1 MDRPA
6 NEKFGKKYHLR
17 RGREFRAV
25 YAARCRARDGVM
37 TLCCRANSLGY
48 PRLGLSVS
56 RKVGKAHIRN
66 LWKRRV
72 REAFRRN
79 RPSLPASADLV
90 VLPNRLGTVPPYP
103 AIVSSLLRLA
113 QVAAKRFER
122 ETAPRPS
129 SPPESPSS

>member
-1 MDRPA
+1 MDRPV
-6 NEKFGKKYHLR
+6 NEKFGKKYHIR

-37 TLCCRANSLGY
+37 TLCLRANPFGFS
-48 PRLGLSVS
+48 RLGLSVS

-79 RPSLPASADLV
+79 RPSLPDSVDLV
-90 VLPNRLGTVPPYP
+90 VLPNRLGEVPPYS
-103 AIVSSLLRLA
+103 AILSSLLRLA
-113 QVAAKRFER
+113 EIAARRFEKD
-122 ETAPRPS
+122 TAARNKLSAEKS
-129 SPPESPSS
+129 SS

>member
-1 MDRPA
+1 MNPPV

-17 RGREFRAV
+17 RLGEFRAV
-25 YAARCRARDGVM
+25 YAARNRARDGVM
-37 TLCCRANSLGY
+37 TLCLCPNNLEI

-56 RKVGKAHIRN
+56 RKVGKAHVRN

-122 ETAPRPS
+122 ETAPQQPL
-129 SPPESPSS
+129 PPESPSS

>member
-1 MDRPA
+1 MNPPV

-17 RGREFRAV
+17 RLGEFRAV
-25 YAARCRARDGVM
+25 YAARNRARDGVM
-37 TLCCRANSLGY
+37 TLCLCPNNLEI

-79 RPSLPASADLV
+79 RSSLPFSADIV
-90 VLPNRLGTVPPYP
+90 VIPNQLDEVPPYP
-103 AIVSSLLRLA
+103 VIAASLIRLA
-113 QVAAKRFER
+113 AVAARRFEKK
-122 ETAPRPS
+122 TP
-129 SPPESPSS
+129 

>member
-6 NEKFGKKYHLR
+6 DEKFGKKYHLR

-37 TLCCRANSLGY
+37 TLCCRANRLGI

-66 LWKRRV
+66 LWKRRI

-90 VLPNRLGTVPPYP
+90 ILPNRLDAVPPYS
-103 AIVSSLLRLA
+103 AIVSSLLRLS
-113 QVAAKRFER
+113 QIAARRFEK
-122 ETAPRPS
+122 ETAQQQ
-129 SPPESPSS
+129 SPSARKPAS

>member
-1 MDRPA
+1 MDRPIH
-6 NEKFGKKYHLR
+6 EKFGKKYHIR

-37 TLCCRANSLGY
+37 TLCCRANSLGF

-79 RPSLPASADLV
+79 RPALPASVDLV
-90 VLPNRLGTVPPYP
+90 VLPNRLGEVPPYP
-103 AIVSSLLRLA
+103 AILASLLRLA
-113 QVAAKRFER
+113 EIATRRFKNGSADR
-122 ETAPRPS
+122 KAPSAGKNPS
-129 SPPESPSS
+129 

>member
-1 MDRPA
+1 MNRPV
-6 NEKFGKKYHLR
+6 NEKFGKKYHIR

-37 TLCCRANSLGY
+37 TVCFRANAFGF

-79 RPSLPASADLV
+79 RLSLPDSVDLV
-90 VLPNRLGTVPPYP
+90 VLPNRLGEVPAYS
-103 AIVSSLLRLA
+103 AIRSSLLRLA
-113 QVAAKRFER
+113 EIAARRFARDAADRNE
-122 ETAPRPS
+122 PS
-129 SPPESPSS
+129 SEQSPS